1 MVDMVVLFVH
11 GMGRSP
17 MSGWPML
24 QHLRRAGMTTTSFGY
39 MTSTESFHSIQP
51 RLVQRIVAVA
61 ATNNYIVIGHSLG
74 GVLLRAALNS
84 LPATAIRPHHVFLL
98 GSPVHPSRLAQ
109 RLKNNILYRA
119 LAGDCGQMLASPERM
134 NEVGAL
140 AEATTSIVGIRGI
153 AATRSLFGEEP
164 NDGVVA
170 VSEASA
176 QWITD
181 QCQVPVVHT
190 LLPSSRCVAEIIR
203 EKLIIDEG

>member
-17 MSGWPML
+17 MSGWPVL
-24 QHLRRAGMTTTSFGY
+24 QHLRRAGMKTTSFGY
-39 MTSTESFHSIQP
+39 MTSMESFHSIQS
-51 RLVQRIVAVA
+51 RLVERIVAVA
-61 ATNNYIVIGHSLG
+61 ATGHYIVIGHSLG

-84 LPATAIRPHHVFLL
+84 LPATAIRPQHVFLL

-119 LAGDCGQMLASPERM
+119 LAGDCGQVLASPERM

-140 AEATTSIVGIRGI
+140 NEPATSIVGIRGI
-153 AATRSLFGEEP
+153 AATRSFFGEEP

-176 QWITD
+176 EWITD
-181 QCQVPVVHT
+181 RFQVPIIHT
-190 LLPSSRCVAEIIR
+190 LLPSSRDVAKFIL
-203 EKLIIDEG
+203 EKVDRK